1 MKVLDEVIGTVVVSG
16 TTNMG
21 IASRMESFSISRN
34 QATREKMNCREK
46 DASMDQCNKS
56 GSKMQNMF

>member
-1 MKVLDEVIGTVVVSG
+1 MKVLDEVIEAVVVSG
-16 TTNMG
+16 TTNFG
-21 IASRMESFSISRN
+21 IVSRMVSFSISRN
-34 QATREKMNCREK
+34 QATRENMNWREK